1 MDENEVGCRKSKK
14 GKINEFYKFK
24 YPLEQAQTLIQTF
37 HKELFCKFSHTPTK
51 LKSFFLENLVY
62 KIIKSR
68 RFQNK
73 MNGDMRKLNPK
84 RKLIFIG
91 I

>member
-1 MDENEVGCRKSKK
+1 MDENEVDCRKSKK

-24 YPLEQAQTLIQTF
+24 YPVEQQTLIQTF
-37 HKELFCKFSHTPTK
+37 HKELFCKFSRTPTK